1 VVLFLKL
8 ALDSNI
14 LLVLNT
20 VVKVCEVL
28 REVTKLE
35 LNADELRV
43 RLAVPLEA
51 ITVPLLVNTA
61 VVSGE
66 LVFRELLLFV
76 ETLEKLTVN
85 DEGTIVLVFITLLST
100 GVTRLE

>member
-1 VVLFLKL
+1 MVLFLKL

-66 LVFRELLLFV
+66 LVFRELLLSV

-85 DEGTIVLVFITLLST
+85 DEGTIVFVFVTLLST

>member
-1 VVLFLKL
+1 MVVFLKL
-8 ALDSNI
+8 TLDSNI
-14 LLVLNT
+14 LLVLNA

-85 DEGTIVLVFITLLST
+85 DEGTIVLVFVTLLST

>member
-1 VVLFLKL
+1 MVLFLKL

-85 DEGTIVLVFITLLST
+85 DEGTIVLVFVTLLST